1 MNFPRVEN
9 YVNALLLIVTGTL
22 RISSVAQCGTSILM
36 LTAINLIPP
45 QMQNPRTSM
54 RFNYIYRN
62 IPRARCHQS
71 TTITVFTSNRE
82 KDKTETF
89 IGKNM
94 QIASCANNPSDYY
107 CKQQKWNDTRNP
119 LDPQIVYSCNENLGK
134 KNRFI
139 FIFRTK
145 QFPLTV
151 VNQRI
156 FCILYTRL
164 WMVPDLIRKK
174 KKKKE
179 NSSNYDRWSSYLKI
193 RVIDTRHI
201 YTLVTHCWFVANRR
215 SITERKLWIKI
226 WFNKSRRSCYP
237 FVNPQRL
244 TGCRY
249 SCNIHIIFAGKWTG
263 KI

>member
-22 RISSVAQCGTSILM
+22 RISSVTQCGTSILM

-119 LDPQIVYSCNENLGK
+119 LYPQIVYSCNENLGK

-174 KKKKE
+174 KEKKIHQTTI
-179 NSSNYDRWSSYLKI
+179 SDRPI
-193 RVIDTRHI
+193 
-201 YTLVTHCWFVANRR
+201 
-215 SITERKLWIKI
+215 
-226 WFNKSRRSCYP
+226 
-237 FVNPQRL
+237 
-244 TGCRY
+244 
-249 SCNIHIIFAGKWTG
+249 
-263 KI
+263 

>member
-22 RISSVAQCGTSILM
+22 RISSVAQRHATSLTSILM

-107 CKQQKWNDTRNP
+107 CKQQK
-119 LDPQIVYSCNENLGK
+119 
-134 KNRFI
+134 
-139 FIFRTK
+139 
-145 QFPLTV
+145 
-151 VNQRI
+151 
-156 FCILYTRL
+156 
-164 WMVPDLIRKK
+164 
-174 KKKKE
+174 
-179 NSSNYDRWSSYLKI
+179 
-193 RVIDTRHI
+193 
-201 YTLVTHCWFVANRR
+201 
-215 SITERKLWIKI
+215 
-226 WFNKSRRSCYP
+226 
-237 FVNPQRL
+237 
-244 TGCRY
+244 
-249 SCNIHIIFAGKWTG
+249 
-263 KI
+263 

>member
-9 YVNALLLIVTGTL
+9 YVNALPLIVTGTYFVGGTVRHATSL
-22 RISSVAQCGTSILM
+22 TSILM

-107 CKQQKWNDTRNP
+107 CKQQK
-119 LDPQIVYSCNENLGK
+119 
-134 KNRFI
+134 
-139 FIFRTK
+139 
-145 QFPLTV
+145 
-151 VNQRI
+151 
-156 FCILYTRL
+156 
-164 WMVPDLIRKK
+164 
-174 KKKKE
+174 
-179 NSSNYDRWSSYLKI
+179 
-193 RVIDTRHI
+193 
-201 YTLVTHCWFVANRR
+201 
-215 SITERKLWIKI
+215 
-226 WFNKSRRSCYP
+226 
-237 FVNPQRL
+237 
-244 TGCRY
+244 
-249 SCNIHIIFAGKWTG
+249 
-263 KI
+263 

>member
-1 MNFPRVEN
+1 MLTCYFNCNIAYFVG
-9 YVNALLLIVTGTL
+9 GTVRHATSL
-22 RISSVAQCGTSILM
+22 TSILM

-164 WMVPDLIRKK
+164 WMVPDLKWKK
-174 KKKKE
+174 KKRKFIKLR
-179 NSSNYDRWSSYLKI
+179 S
-193 RVIDTRHI
+193 VIV
-201 YTLVTHCWFVANRR
+201 LFKN
-215 SITERKLWIKI
+215 
-226 WFNKSRRSCYP
+226 
-237 FVNPQRL
+237 
-244 TGCRY
+244 
-249 SCNIHIIFAGKWTG
+249 
-263 KI
+263 